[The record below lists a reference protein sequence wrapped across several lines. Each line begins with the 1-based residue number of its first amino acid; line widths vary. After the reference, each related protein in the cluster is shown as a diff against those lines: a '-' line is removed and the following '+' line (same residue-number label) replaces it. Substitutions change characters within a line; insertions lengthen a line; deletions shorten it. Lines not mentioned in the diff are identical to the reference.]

1 MKEEGKEGDVV
12 CKSRPRRRS
21 TLKKNK
27 MKYDKEC
34 LQIIQENKQNRQL
47 QCGIKRKS
55 LDYNNSAFKPLIKNL
70 NNENLIC
77 SNAYQEDRKEE
88 VLTDND
94 WYSLKMPSFKDYN
107 LSNAGNDWAS
117 KLWIDDRLSDSSR
130 SNKLSNSKFQNNSLE
145 NRNEQDIVDREER
158 NRMMNELR
166 K

>member
-1 MKEEGKEGDVV
+1 
-12 CKSRPRRRS
+12 
-21 TLKKNK
+21 

-94 WYSLKMPSFKDYN
+94 
-107 LSNAGNDWAS
+107 
-117 KLWIDDRLSDSSR
+117 
-130 SNKLSNSKFQNNSLE
+130 
-145 NRNEQDIVDREER
+145 
-158 NRMMNELR
+158 
-166 K
+166 